1 MKKSAQR
8 YVVRKTEVL
17 IDLLKDL
24 RDLPRWTSVL
34 LKAQIPTTLFPTC
47 ILLIAVK
54 KEYSKERVTK
64 ELSTQLM
71 IMP

>member
-24 RDLPRWTSVL
+24 RDPPKMDLSFIKSTNSYYP
-34 LKAQIPTTLFPTC
+34 FPTC

-54 KEYSKERVTK
+54 KEYQSE

-71 IMP
+71 IMS